1 MISRRTLFPLAVAAL
16 AAPALPALAAPTPK
30 TIRLGQHPRQALDLY
45 GAPGLR
51 DAPVLLFVHGGGWSI
66 GNRSGVNSLPAFAER
81 HGFLLASAGYRL
93 APEVDAGGCAQD
105 VAACAAWLIEKAGQH
120 GGDPK
125 RIFVAG
131 HSAGAHLAA
140 LIGIDQQYLGAHG
153 HTPVALAGIIP
164 IDGAGYDAAAQ
175 MEYLGERRG
184 MLPDMY
190 RQAFGDR
197 AAELSPTRLV
207 KPGIGYPPYLIFHVA
222 SRLDARRQSEGLA
235 SALRAAGG
243 EAEVIA
249 APGETHRTINVDFGK
264 AGDPEGERAAVWIRG
279 GAL

>member
-1 MISRRTLFPLAVAAL
+1 MIDRRALLGLAAALTLPAGRAL
-16 AAPALPALAAPTPK
+16 AAAPSATVS
-30 TIRLGQHPRQALDLY
+30 LGAHPRQAIDVY
-45 GAPGLR
+45 GRPGLK

-66 GNRSGVNSLPAFAER
+66 GNKGAVNNLPAYAER

-93 APEVDAGGCAQD
+93 APDVDAGGCAQD
-105 VAACAAWLIEKAGQH
+105 VAACAAWLIENAGKH

-140 LIGIDQQYLGAHG
+140 LIGIDRQYLAAHR
-153 HTPVALAGIIP
+153 HTPVELAGIIP
-164 IDGAGYDAAAQ
+164 IDGAGYDAVAQ
-175 MEYLGERRG
+175 MEYLGERQG
-184 MLPDMY
+184 LIPNMY
-190 RQAFGDR
+190 RQAFGAR

-222 SRLDARRQSEGLA
+222 SRPDAQRQSEGLA
-235 SALRAAGG
+235 KALRFAGG

-264 AGDPEGERAAVWIRG
+264 AGDPEGDRAAVFIKG
-279 GAL
+279 